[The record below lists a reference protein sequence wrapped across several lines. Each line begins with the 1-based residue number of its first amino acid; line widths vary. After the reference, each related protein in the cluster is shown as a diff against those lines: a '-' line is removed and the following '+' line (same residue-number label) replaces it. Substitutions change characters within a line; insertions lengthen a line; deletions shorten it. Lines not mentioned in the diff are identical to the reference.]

1 MIPRSLFERS
11 DGVILWQQDYQ
22 LSEDIREILVA
33 NGTVRVPNTA
43 ESDEG
48 ERWFL
53 TDNFEKWYLGSQTWT
68 VIA

>member
-1 MIPRSLFERS
+1 MIPRSLFDRR
-11 DGVILWQQDYQ
+11 DGLNLRQHEYQ
-22 LSEDIREILVA
+22 LSQDIREILVA
-33 NGTVRVPNTA
+33 NGTVQVPNTA